1 MVMTMNI
8 ASMWFKVARRQR
20 QIVLKLGQNEGCKC
34 AMNNLWVSMTPTPPG
49 GGGETA
55 QVRLGSQPDDRRV
68 NGRTVTGWQPD
79 TSRKGTG
86 REPVSCSLTSRK
98 AAVTK

>member
-34 AMNNLWVSMTPTPPG
+34 AMNILWVSMTPTPPQNG
-49 GGGETA
+49 EETA
-55 QVRLGSQPDDRRV
+55 HVRLERQPDDRRV
-68 NGRTVTGWQPD
+68 NGRTVTGRQPA
-79 TSRKGTG
+79 TSRTGTG
-86 REPVSCSLTSRK
+86 HEPVSYSPTNRK